1 MIRKGSRDPVVNQR
15 CRLIEMHLHVRFNH
29 VRIKIK
35 GSFDIFQMLAVPAQS
50 IDPNTFCSHSVRN
63 TLSGFRWILI
73 YIQYSAFPIIKT
85 KSRLSLHS

>member
-1 MIRKGSRDPVVNQR
+1 
-15 CRLIEMHLHVRFNH
+15 
-29 VRIKIK
+29 
-35 GSFDIFQMLAVPAQS
+35 MLAVPAQS